1 MKQCLR
7 QVPCPVCGY
16 GFAAAFFNPGR
27 YPLATLGWPVSAS
40 EAKAMARHELD
51 FLQCPS
57 CTHVWNS
64 AFDVDCI
71 PYQDNPNRM
80 FNAGAAWRGHL
91 ADIRDLILASVPRNP
106 VVVDIGCGE
115 GHFVRGL
122 KASLEGEGRFIGFDL
137 NGAEEAGVGI
147 EFYQRHFDPLEDI
160 QIFCPDVIIIRHVMD
175 HLMDPSRFVEKLAWG
190 AQLSERP
197 CMLFV
202 EVPCIDRV
210 FETYR
215 LSDFFY
221 EHVSHFTT
229 KSLACLSSK
238 AGNVKHLGH
247 GYGKEV
253 VFALIE
259 LAVPIEITESVDS
272 AEQFEQRSRNSRLN
286 IQQDLWQLEASGATV
301 AIWGGT
307 GKAAAFMQYFSVDAE
322 NFPLVVDSDT
332 SKLGTFVPGVGQ
344 EIVSVEELKGVD
356 LDVVIIP
363 SQWRAQD
370 IVREM
375 QAMNITPKQVLIEHN
390 GALIDFYEVSH
401 PY

>member
-1 MKQCLR
+1 MY
-7 QVPCPVCGY
+7 VVC
-16 GFAAAFFNPGR
+16 
-27 YPLATLGWPVSAS
+27 
-40 EAKAMARHELD
+40 
-51 FLQCPS
+51 
-57 CTHVWNS
+57 
-64 AFDVDCI
+64 
-71 PYQDNPNRM
+71 
-80 FNAGAAWRGHL
+80 RG
-91 ADIRDLILASVPRNP
+91 
-106 VVVDIGCGE
+106 
-115 GHFVRGL
+115 
-122 KASLEGEGRFIGFDL
+122 
-137 NGAEEAGVGI
+137 
-147 EFYQRHFDPLEDI
+147 
-160 QIFCPDVIIIRHVMD
+160 
-175 HLMDPSRFVEKLAWG
+175 
-190 AQLSERP
+190 
-197 CMLFV
+197 
-202 EVPCIDRV
+202 PCIGG

-238 AGNVKHLGH
+238 AGNVKHMGH